1 MMKDRSSTST
11 SLLEQARQ
19 QQPEAW
25 ERLAKLYGPLVYEWS
40 RKAGLQPDDAS
51 DVLQS
56 VFATLA
62 HKLNRFQRRGAS
74 DSFRGWLYT
83 ITRNQLRDFWRAQ
96 AQRANAAGGT
106 AALQLLHEMPESV
119 SEIDS
124 TDGRAELNHLHRRAL
139 QLVQAEFEGCTWIA
153 FWRTAVE
160 GDDPKDVAADM
171 EISVWAIYKAKA
183 RVLKRLR
190 DEFEDL
196 LS

>member
-1 MMKDRSSTST
+1 MMQDRSSTST

-19 QQPEAW
+19 HQPEAW

-51 DVLQS
+51 DIMQS
-56 VFATLA
+56 VFATLS
-62 HKLNRFQRRGAS
+62 HKLQRFQRRSAG

-83 ITRNQLRDFWRAQ
+83 VTRNQLRDFWRAQ

-106 AALQLLHEMPESV
+106 AALHILHDLPESA
-119 SEIDS
+119 SDS
-124 TDGRAELNHLHRRAL
+124 NSVDGRTELNHLHRRAL
-139 QLVQAEFEGCTWIA
+139 QLVQAEFEGRTWIA

-171 EISVWAIYKAKA
+171 DISVWAIYKAKA